1 MTTTLYGI
9 TNCDSVKKAR
19 TRLKEAGADYQFCD
33 FKKTPPDAAQI
44 GRWLQQI
51 ELAQLVN
58 KRGTTW
64 RKLSAA
70 EQAQAASEAGAI
82 ALMAA
87 HPSLIKRPLLEH
99 NGQLYCGFDEALYQ
113 SLFQAA

>member
-19 TRLKEAGADYQFCD
+19 AKLKEAGADYQFCD

-51 ELAQLVN
+51 ELAQLLN

-64 RKLSAA
+64 RKLSVA
-70 EQAQAASEAGAI
+70 EQAQAASEGGAI
-82 ALMAA
+82 APPPCRHQCRRGGGHRRSAESRETTWA
-87 HPSLIKRPLLEH
+87 DLLQE
-99 NGQLYCGFDEALYQ
+99 GDG
-113 SLFQAA
+113 

>member
-51 ELAQLVN
+51 ELAQLLN

-64 RKLSAA
+64 RKLSPA
-70 EQAQAASEAGAI
+70 EQAAADSREGAI
-82 ALMAA
+82 ALMQAQ
-87 HPSLIKRPLLEH
+87 PSVIKRPVLEH
-99 NGQLYCGFDEALYQ
+99 QGRVHIGFSPERYSEIFA
-113 SLFQAA
+113 

>member
-1 MTTTLYGI
+1 MTTLYGI

-19 TRLKEAGADYQFCD
+19 AKLKEAGADYQFCD

-44 GRWLQQI
+44 SRWLQQI
-51 ELAQLVN
+51 ELAQLLN

-70 EQAQAASEAGAI
+70 DGRPSQPDQTAAARTQR
-82 ALMAA
+82 AA
-87 HPSLIKRPLLEH
+87 VLR
-99 NGQLYCGFDEALYQ
+99 F
-113 SLFQAA
+113 

>member
-1 MTTTLYGI
+1 MTTLYGI

-19 TRLKEAGADYQFCD
+19 AKLKEAGADYQFCD

-44 GRWLQQI
+44 SRWLQQI
-51 ELAQLVN
+51 ELAQLLN
-58 KRGTTW
+58 NRGTTW
-64 RKLSAA
+64 RKRSPA
-70 EQAQAASEAGAI
+70 EQVQAASEAGAI

-99 NGQLYCGFDEALYQ
+99 NGKLYCGFDETLYQ